1 MVADSDGG
9 GDDAGGHC
17 RKGVEDNQ
25 RIRRRRHR
33 DRIDS
38 TTSSSV
44 YFTASP
50 GITSANEE
58 NSEAGYVCLTSHIE
72 LLTQNHNYALEVVCA
87 FKIKTRLFSGTRRPT
102 PTPTIRI

>member
-1 MVADSDGG
+1 MLTSGGDGGDSDDGG
-9 GDDAGGHC
+9 GPC

-25 RIRRRRHR
+25 RSRRRRHR
-33 DRIDS
+33 ERTDS

-58 NSEAGYVCLTSHIE
+58 NSEGGYVCVFLCASIHFCITCNLKIHLYMCKSVNISHFI
-72 LLTQNHNYALEVVCA
+72 NAH
-87 FKIKTRLFSGTRRPT
+87 
-102 PTPTIRI
+102 